1 MFVIRHTG
9 FKTGRFLNRRV
20 HEDRMR
26 PLRPSIWSDDI
37 TKALSFEFKGEVDDY
52 VKYMREIV
60 GFPVEAILTFG
71 VEKPCL

>member
-26 PLRPSIWSDDI
+26 PLRPSMWSDDI
-37 TKALSFEFKGEVDDY
+37 SEAVSFELKDEVDDY
-52 VKYMREIV
+52 VKYLREIV
-60 GFPVEAILTFG
+60 GYPVEAILTFG
-71 VEKPCL
+71 VEK